1 VSTFLGEDHPKIGI
15 DDIVIVSIGGNDIL
29 SSIYS
34 GHTDNIDKAI
44 DSIIANL
51 NSLYI
56 KGVGS
61 FIVSNVPDF

>member
-1 VSTFLGEDHPKIGI
+1 MSTFLGEDHPKIGI